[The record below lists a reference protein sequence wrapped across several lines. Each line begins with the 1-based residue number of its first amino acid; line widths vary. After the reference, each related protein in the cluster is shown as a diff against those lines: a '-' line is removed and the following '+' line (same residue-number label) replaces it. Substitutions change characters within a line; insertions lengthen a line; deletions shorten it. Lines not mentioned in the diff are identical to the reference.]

1 MMAFNFKTMK
11 SSKKAQELFDK
22 HGFEVSNSII
32 DSLLDEHQKEFNQD
46 MIDYYLDVKN
56 DLKSILYG
64 VPV

>member
-1 MMAFNFKTMK
+1 MK

-22 HGFEVSNSII
+22 HGFEVANSII
-32 DSLLDEHQKEFNQD
+32 DSLLDEHQKELKQD